1 MTFGDRLRE
10 ARLRR
15 GLTQE
20 KLAKEIG
27 VAKSTLTGYEKGN
40 REPDISKIRR
50 ILEILDVDADYLL
63 GVWKMPEEPA
73 VDLALTFEARDGR
86 NNARKGFASPY
97 ERKLVDIL
105 GNLRPEMQ
113 LCLFSLAKD
122 LLHTQ
127 KLLFDVNEKDVSS
140 TSIS

>member
-1 MTFGDRLRE
+1 MTFGNRLRE
-10 ARLRR
+10 ARLHR

-40 REPDISKIRR
+40 REPDISKIKR

-63 GVWKMPEEPA
+63 GVWKEPA
-73 VDLALTFEARDGR
+73 NITNDFDLTFEKYNRRD
-86 NNARKGFASPY
+86 NARKEFSSPY
-97 ERKLVDIL
+97 EKKLIDIF

-113 LCLFSLAKD
+113 LCLFSVAKD
-122 LLHTQ
+122 LLRAQ
-127 KLLFDVNEKDVSS
+127 KLLLDVKEKNASS
-140 TSIS
+140 NALS